1 MAEQHSNNDPVV
13 DSAEQAMKQASDAF
27 KEATERATH
36 YNEAVTVRLID
47 FAESN
52 LADSCEAL
60 RSAARA
66 RNISELVSINAN
78 FLRHQISRSL
88 DQFRELSELVRPRDG
103 RP

>member
-1 MAEQHSNNDPVV
+1 MAEHDSINEQVV
-13 DSAEQAMKQASDAF
+13 DSAEQSMKQASNAF
-27 KEATERATH
+27 KEATQRAAH

-52 LADSCEAL
+52 LADACEAL

-66 RNISELVSINAN
+66 RDIGELMSINAN

-88 DQFRELSELVRPRDG
+88 DQFRELAELVSRRDG

>member
-1 MAEQHSNNDPVV
+1 MAEQDSNNEQVV
-13 DSAEQAMKQASDAF
+13 DSAEQSMKQASNAF

-52 LADSCEAL
+52 LADACEAL
-60 RSAARA
+60 RTAARA
-66 RNISELVSINAN
+66 RNVSELMSINAN
-78 FLRHQISRSL
+78 FLRHQVSRSL
-88 DQFRELSELVRPRDG
+88 DQFRELTELVRPRDG